1 MIFRQTRNL
10 LSRKG
15 RKGSN
20 WQGKQPELRAAVS
33 AERASEGW
41 AGAEPGSDPGI
52 WGSMLARS
60 QWESV
65 RNWPGAGAGGR
76 GETGRGWGPH
86 ANVWHVWGVLM
97 VGLYLQ

>member
-41 AGAEPGSDPGI
+41 AGAEPGSLIRGF
-52 WGSMLARS
+52 G
-60 QWESV
+60 
-65 RNWPGAGAGGR
+65 GAC
-76 GETGRGWGPH
+76 
-86 ANVWHVWGVLM
+86 
-97 VGLYLQ
+97 